1 MCFWLDEWCNTVLKE
16 LFPDSFLIVDEKDV
30 FIHYCLDFSEDGRVH
45 SQNLRFIVTFNMN
58 PSSNSMKLQ
67 TYISLSFI
75 YPQNNEIV
83 ITETRYKYLP
93 IEDRTKYLLIS
104 QNQNLPMITKIIRIT
119 GKVKEWKQILVII
132 YPFLSMSIRHKHKTI
147 RHVHTIL

>member
-1 MCFWLDEWCNTVLKE
+1 MYLEMVKVCFWLDEWCDTVLKE

-30 FIHYCLDFSEDGRVH
+30 FVHSCLDFSEDGRVH
-45 SQNLRFIVTFNMN
+45 SQNLRFVVTFNMN

-83 ITETRYKYLP
+83 ITKTWYKYLP

-119 GKVKEWKQILVII
+119 GKSKGMETDSSYYLSL
-132 YPFLSMSIRHKHKTI
+132 PF
-147 RHVHTIL
+147 HVYKAQT

>member
-1 MCFWLDEWCNTVLKE
+1 MCFWLDEWCDTVLKE

-30 FIHYCLDFSEDGRVH
+30 FVHSCLDFSEDGRVH
-45 SQNLRFIVTFNMN
+45 SQNLRFVVTFNMN

-83 ITETRYKYLP
+83 ITKTWYKYLP

-119 GKVKEWKQILVII
+119 GKSKGMETDSSYYLSL
-132 YPFLSMSIRHKHKTI
+132 PF
-147 RHVHTIL
+147 HVYKAQT